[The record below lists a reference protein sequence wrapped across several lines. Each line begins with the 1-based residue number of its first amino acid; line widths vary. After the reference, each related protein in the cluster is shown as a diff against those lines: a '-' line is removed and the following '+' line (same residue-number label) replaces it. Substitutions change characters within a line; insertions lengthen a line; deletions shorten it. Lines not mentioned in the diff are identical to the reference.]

1 VIPPGRPSLTVFAVE
16 DTTVQVVWRNLAAGP
31 MRLSARHTDV
41 AVDVVLHDAPT
52 GRAEAATDL
61 IGPAGALVLHGLPP
75 GTHVT
80 IEATGE
86 AVARALRAGDTPRL
100 TATARTLD
108 PLPGAELSRVSTISD
123 LHLGTWVFGHRGTIV
138 ETPTPVQPHPVRCAE
153 AAMQEAAAWGADRLV
168 VKGDITN
175 YGKPDEWRSYAALVH
190 DVAIPVDAVPG
201 NHDRP
206 FIPNDLRAITPE
218 EATVVH
224 SLDVASPV
232 VVRDLPG
239 LRVLVVDTTQ
249 PGNNRGQ
256 LRRSADQIYQA
267 VREADPSGSVLIALH
282 HHLHQWPIPEGV
294 PLGVGHRESRAFV
307 TELGRLHPRTLVTS
321 GHTHRHRRWTYDG
334 VTVTQVGSTKDY
346 PGVWAG
352 YVAHEG
358 GLRQVVRRIER
369 PDCIRWTDRSRWA
382 AFGSWQ
388 HLSPGSLASR
398 CFDLTATSASASTSA
413 SP

>member
-1 VIPPGRPSLTVFAVE
+1 VIQPGRPSVTVFAVE
-16 DTTVQVVWRNLAAGP
+16 DTSVQVVWRNLAQGP
-31 MRLSARHTDV
+31 LRLAVRHTDV
-41 AVDVVLHDAPT
+41 AVDVVLHEAPT
-52 GRAEAATDL
+52 GRPQASTEL
-61 IGPAGALVLHGLPP
+61 IGPAGALVLDGLPA
-75 GTHVT
+75 GTDLT

-86 AVARALRAGDTPRL
+86 AVARAQGPGRPALL
-100 TATARTLD
+100 TASARTLD
-108 PLPGAELSRVSTISD
+108 ALPGAELSRMSTISD

-138 ETPTPVQPHPVRCAE
+138 ETPTPVQPHSFRCAE
-153 AAMQEAAAWGADRLV
+153 AAVQEATAWGADRLV

-175 YGKPDEWRSYAALVH
+175 YGKPDEWRSYAALVR

-218 EATVVH
+218 EATIVH

-256 LRRSADQIYQA
+256 LRASVDQIYQA
-267 VREADPSGSVLIALH
+267 VREADRSGSVLIALH

-307 TELGRLHPRTLVTS
+307 AELGRLHPRALVTS
-321 GHTHRHRRWTYDG
+321 GHTHRHRRWSSEG

-358 GLRQVVRRIER
+358 GLRQVVRRVER

-398 CFDLTATSASASTSA
+398 CFNLASTSA
-413 SP
+413 RVGR